1 MSIDTVIW
9 DMGGIFQRFFTEV
22 IVDVGARRGWPLER
36 MPMGPTGLVDDPAYR
51 RMCAGELAEGD
62 YLQLTMERLRREGIA
77 FDLIDEPDWLAER
90 RPEVWSLIA
99 DLAAS
104 AEHRQAILTND
115 ASRWLGLRWW
125 TTWPERHLFDV
136 IVDVAILGVRKP
148 APEPFHHVLR
158 ELDAS
163 AGACV
168 FVDDMPVNCAAA
180 EQVGLHPHWFDI
192 TTPAQVITTLRARI
206 GM

>member
-9 DMGGIFQRFFTEV
+9 DMGGIFQRYFTEV
-22 IVDVGARRGWPLER
+22 IVDEGRRRGWPLER
-36 MPMGPTGLVDDPAYR
+36 MPMGPTGLVDDPEYR
-51 RMCAGELAEGD
+51 RMCAGELTEGD
-62 YLQLTMERLRREGIA
+62 YFRLTMERLRREAIA
-77 FDLIDEPDWLAER
+77 FDLIGEPDWLAER

-99 DLAAS
+99 DLSAS

-115 ASRWLGLRWW
+115 ASRWLGPRWW
-125 TTWPERHLFDV
+125 ATWPERHLFDV
-136 IVDVAILGVRKP
+136 IVDVSVLGVRKP

-158 ELDAS
+158 ELDAD

-180 EQVGLHPHWFDI
+180 ERVGLHPHWFDI
-192 TTPAQVITTLRARI
+192 TAPAGAITRLRARI